1 MGRGVMT
8 KIRLAWVHAYR
19 DRHGKARYYFRRP
32 GVKKVPL
39 PGAPGSDAFM
49 EAYKAALS
57 GDTPKRQIGSDRATP
72 GTIHAAVSAYL
83 ASPTFAVMAPETR
96 RTRRNILERFRIDH
110 GEKRVALLQRSHI
123 ERMVAAKAATP
134 SSCRNFLNT
143 LRAMLD
149 FCVMTGQRADNP
161 AVGVKRPPIKTTG
174 YRTWEED
181 DIKRFEAR
189 HPVGTRA
196 RLALSLLLHT
206 AQRRGDIVK
215 MGRQHIQGDTLKIR
229 QGKTGTLVEVPI
241 TPAFRAIIA
250 ATPSDHLTFLTTR
263 QGKPFTPAGFTNW
276 FREACNQA
284 GLPKGTSAHGLR
296 KGACRRLAEA
306 GCSANEIAAIS
317 GHISLR
323 EVQRYTLAADRR
335 RMAKAASKLVEKAF
349 PGVGK
354 GTGRG

>member
-1 MGRGVMT
+1 MT

-32 GVKKVPL
+32 GFKKVTL
-39 PGAPGSDAFM
+39 PGAPGSEAFM
-49 EAYKAALS
+49 EAYRAALS
-57 GDTPKRQIGSDRATP
+57 GAPPRRQIGADRVTP

-83 ASPTFAVMAPETR
+83 ASPTFAVMALETR
-96 RTRRNILERFRIDH
+96 RTRRNILERFRVEH
-110 GEKRVALLQRSHI
+110 GEKRLALLQRGHI

-149 FCVMTGQRADNP
+149 FCVMTGQRTDNP
-161 AVGVKRPPIKTTG
+161 ALGVKRPPIKTAG

-181 DIKRFEAR
+181 DIAAFEAR
-189 HPVGTRA
+189 HPIGTRA

-206 AQRRGDIVK
+206 AQRRGDIVR
-215 MGRQHIQGDTLKIR
+215 MGRQHIQGDALKIR
-229 QGKTGTLVEVPI
+229 QGKTGTLVEIPI
-241 TPAFRAIIA
+241 TPAFRAIIG
-250 ATPSDHLTFLTTR
+250 ATPSEHLTFLTTHR
-263 QGKPFTPAGFTNW
+263 GIPFTAAGFTNW
-276 FREACNQA
+276 FRAMCNEA

-323 EVQRYTLAADRR
+323 EVQRYTLAADRG
-335 RMAKAASKLVEKAF
+335 RMARSAMASVTAAF
-349 PGVGK
+349 PGGGK